1 MKKQFKKIVDDHNGI
16 LYKIGRSY
24 TTEEADF
31 KDLYQEMLIQMWKS
45 LPNFKGDSKVS
56 TWIFRVALNTA
67 LTHQKKLK
75 RNQRTSSIE
84 NLGFKLESDGM
95 AGVEMMEQ
103 KEAKIELLYKCI
115 NLLKRDERAIIL
127 LNLEGKK
134 YEEIGEIIGLTTS
147 HVGVKIKRIKERLL
161 KLLKENNYGRI

>member
-1 MKKQFKKIVDDHNGI
+1 MKKQFKKIVDEHNGI

-75 RNQRTSSIE
+75 RNRKTSSIE
-84 NLGFKLESDGM
+84 NLGFKLVSEGS
-95 AGVEMMEQ
+95 AGVEMMEK

-127 LNLEGKK
+127 LSLEGKK

-147 HVGVKIKRIKERLL
+147 HVGVKIKRIKDRLH